1 MWLYFYMEKFFRGGR
16 IPLIHQIYRHPV
28 YNVVGFVHLSAGLYK
43 IRSLESGIRAT
54 CVCRLIAFM
63 RTWEETELGT
73 KSRIR

>member
-1 MWLYFYMEKFFRGGR
+1 MWLFFIWKNFSEGGR

-28 YNVVGFVHLSAGLYK
+28 YNVVGFVHLSAGLYL

-63 RTWEETELGT
+63 RTWGETELGT